1 MLTPHELREEL
12 IRQLDTG
19 KLKVGEVA
27 RVLSIPPPRVSELRK
42 RERRVQGDELA
53 ALARLLEVFEA
64 ADSDHRSPQIRVTA
78 MPADTNPYGGV
89 FGGWLMAQMALG
101 AGSLAS
107 RVGQG
112 KAVVVSATDFAF
124 PGAMTVGDELSVY
137 CDVLATGTTSL
148 TIAAEAIARE
158 RNGEATIKVAEGTFK
173 FVLIGEDGRPR
184 AITERETLLLAK
196 DNDNGQ

>member
-1 MLTPHELREEL
+1 MT
-12 IRQLDTG
+12 D
-19 KLKVGEVA
+19 
-27 RVLSIPPPRVSELRK
+27 
-42 RERRVQGDELA
+42 
-53 ALARLLEVFEA
+53 
-64 ADSDHRSPQIRVTA
+64 RSPQIRVTA

-107 RVGQG
+107 RIGQG

-124 PGAMTVGDELSVY
+124 PGAMAVGDELSVY
-137 CDVLATGTTSL
+137 CELLATGTTSL

-158 RNGEATIKVAEGTFK
+158 RNGEATQTVARGTFK
-173 FVLIGEDGRPR
+173 FVLIGEDNRPR
-184 AITERETLLLAK
+184 SLAAPHTLLLPK

>member
-1 MLTPHELREEL
+1 
-12 IRQLDTG
+12 
-19 KLKVGEVA
+19 
-27 RVLSIPPPRVSELRK
+27 
-42 RERRVQGDELA
+42 
-53 ALARLLEVFEA
+53 
-64 ADSDHRSPQIRVTA
+64 

-124 PGAMTVGDELSVY
+124 PGAMAVGDELSVY
-137 CDVLATGTTSL
+137 CDILATGTTSM
-148 TIAAEAIARE
+148 TIVAEAIARE
-158 RNGEATIKVAEGTFK
+158 RNGEAITKVAEGTFK
-173 FVLIGEDGRPR
+173 FVLLDEGNRPR
-184 AITERETLLLAK
+184 AISANATLLLPK

>member
-1 MLTPHELREEL
+1 MT
-12 IRQLDTG
+12 D
-19 KLKVGEVA
+19 
-27 RVLSIPPPRVSELRK
+27 
-42 RERRVQGDELA
+42 
-53 ALARLLEVFEA
+53 
-64 ADSDHRSPQIRVTA
+64 RSLQIRVTA

-124 PGAMTVGDELSVY
+124 PGAMAVGDELSVY
-137 CDVLATGTTSL
+137 CDILAIGTTSL

-158 RNGEATIKVAEGTFK
+158 RNGEVTALVAKGTFK
-173 FVLIGEDGRPR
+173 FVLIGDDNRPR
-184 AITERETLLLAK
+184 ALALPVAEK
-196 DNDNGQ
+196 APQ